1 MEANS
6 EKLLQQAITA
16 HKAGKLKEAEHL
28 YRSILKIHP
37 NHPDANHNLGVL
49 AVSISKI
56 KEALP
61 YFKKALKVNPNIEQ
75 LWISYIDA
83 LIRTNSVD
91 ELDEIIVS
99 AKNNRSQF
107 NSNKLASSL
116 NNKGVQGKKSNGF
129 NQTKTFYEIALKINP
144 LYPIAYNNLGN
155 LLKENYIF
163 NRQGQHFKKAICLS
177 PSFPEPY
184 TNMAD
189 YSISEHGAASAL
201 KLISK
206 SIKIKVLFP
215 LAYIVRGNTLS
226 SMKEFHKALISYKQ
240 AAVIEPVS
248 TLAYHN
254 LGNIYFDPCVD
265 FSASIAAYNRALMIE
280 PNRTQ
285 TDAQR
290 LYISALVCNWA
301 VDCLRYK
308 EDLKKL
314 EILGMGNKCVSP
326 FTLLS
331 LEDKPERHKKRS
343 INYARLTLPPVEK
356 PKRQP
361 VNEDKEF
368 ITLGYFS

>member
-116 NNKGVQGKKSNGF
+116 NNKGVQGKKSSGF

-163 NRQGQHFKKAICLS
+163 SRQGQYFKKAICLS
-177 PSFPEPY
+177 PSFP
-184 TNMAD
+184 
-189 YSISEHGAASAL
+189 
-201 KLISK
+201 
-206 SIKIKVLFP
+206 
-215 LAYIVRGNTLS
+215 
-226 SMKEFHKALISYKQ
+226 
-240 AAVIEPVS
+240 
-248 TLAYHN
+248 
-254 LGNIYFDPCVD
+254 
-265 FSASIAAYNRALMIE
+265 
-280 PNRTQ
+280 
-285 TDAQR
+285 
-290 LYISALVCNWA
+290 
-301 VDCLRYK
+301 
-308 EDLKKL
+308 
-314 EILGMGNKCVSP
+314 
-326 FTLLS
+326 
-331 LEDKPERHKKRS
+331 
-343 INYARLTLPPVEK
+343 
-356 PKRQP
+356 
-361 VNEDKEF
+361 
-368 ITLGYFS
+368 

>member
-1 MEANS
+1 M
-6 EKLLQQAITA
+6 
-16 HKAGKLKEAEHL
+16 
-28 YRSILKIHP
+28 
-37 NHPDANHNLGVL
+37 
-49 AVSISKI
+49 
-56 KEALP
+56 
-61 YFKKALKVNPNIEQ
+61 
-75 LWISYIDA
+75 
-83 LIRTNSVD
+83 
-91 ELDEIIVS
+91 
-99 AKNNRSQF
+99 
-107 NSNKLASSL
+107 
-116 NNKGVQGKKSNGF
+116 
-129 NQTKTFYEIALKINP
+129 
-144 LYPIAYNNLGN
+144 
-155 LLKENYIF
+155 
-163 NRQGQHFKKAICLS
+163 
-177 PSFPEPY
+177 
-184 TNMAD
+184 
-189 YSISEHGAASAL
+189 
-201 KLISK
+201 SK

-290 LYISALVCNWA
+290 IYISALACNWA
-301 VDCLRYK
+301 VDCTGYK

-368 ITLGYFS
+368 ITLGYFSSFMPEDPVFKLIETVISAHDRKKFKVVAFLLNQDTSPDHLCKLEKIFDSLEKVGKLSDFEVAQRSKDLCVDVAIDLMGHTRGARTGIFSYLAAPVQINFLGYPGTLGSQAFQYIIADKNLIPEKYQTFYCEKVIYLPRS